1 MGAFLFGERVAMQEH
16 KKICGYCKWSKQD
29 MPYSD
34 YVCHNE
40 ESDCYALE
48 CEFYDGCENYEEK
61 D

>member
-1 MGAFLFGERVAMQEH
+1 VKEH

-29 MPYSD
+29 VPYSD